1 MGIGKV
7 MACAVFVFATTQATA
22 QTTWRLAS
30 GYSDA
35 SFHTVNLREFAN
47 DVARLSDGKLK
58 IELRSNNSL
67 VKLAEIRNAVG
78 GGTAE
83 AGEVILTGISKEF
96 PLAGADA
103 VPFVVGS
110 MNDAKRLWDLQRGA
124 LEKQLGAKGLVL
136 LYSVPWPSQGLYA
149 TRPIVRKVDFSGSKM
164 RTYNATTARIA
175 EMLGASGVDVPMV
188 QVADALASG
197 KMDSMISSAVT
208 GVENKVWTHLKY
220 FYEINA
226 WTPKNAVIVNAAAI
240 AKLSSVEQ
248 KALRD
253 AAKIA
258 EERGWKMSR
267 AAAQDAVQTLRANG
281 VKVESMP
288 PNLERE
294 FTRLG
299 ERFSREWIREAGAQ
313 ASELFTSFFLKLPS
327 SGVDGSS
334 TIATAFTSASAV
346 PSSNANATLAI
357 SSRP

>member
-7 MACAVFVFATTQATA
+7 LVTTAFAAMTMQLNA

-30 GYSDA
+30 GYSDT
-35 SFHTVNLREFAN
+35 SFHTINLREFAS
-47 DVARLSDGKLK
+47 DVTRLSDGKFK
-58 IELRSNNSL
+58 VDVRSNNSL
-67 VKLAEIRNAVG
+67 LKLADIRTAVG
-78 GGTAE
+78 SGTVE
-83 AGEVILTGISKEF
+83 AGELILTGISKEF

-103 VPFVVGS
+103 VPFVVNS
-110 MNDAKRLWDLQRGA
+110 MNDAKRLWDLQRVA

-164 RTYNATTARIA
+164 RTYNATTSRIA

-226 WTPKNAVIVNAAAI
+226 WTPKNAVIVNAAAF

-327 SGVDGSS
+327 SAADVS
-334 TIATAFTSASAV
+334 TAVATTASAS
-346 PSSNANATLAI
+346 NASLSIT
-357 SSRP
+357 SKP